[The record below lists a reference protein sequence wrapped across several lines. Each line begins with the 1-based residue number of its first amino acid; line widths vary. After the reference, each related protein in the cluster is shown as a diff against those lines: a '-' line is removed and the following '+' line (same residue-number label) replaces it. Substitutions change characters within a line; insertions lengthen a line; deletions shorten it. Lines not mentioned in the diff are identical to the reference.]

1 MHDTVC
7 DKYKTSQML
16 AQIHLSNVFYDRLSD
31 ATGEMVFKQ
40 EKEGG
45 ITHSDLDTNVSSQIM
60 MVIRSYSNLGVLK
73 SK

>member
-1 MHDTVC
+1 M
-7 DKYKTSQML
+7 YIS
-16 AQIHLSNVFYDRLSD
+16 IVFYDRLSD

-60 MVIRSYSNLGVLK
+60 MVI
-73 SK
+73 

>member
-1 MHDTVC
+1 MLV
-7 DKYKTSQML
+7 QMY
-16 AQIHLSNVFYDRLSD
+16 ISIVFYDRLSD

-60 MVIRSYSNLGVLK
+60 MVI
-73 SK
+73 